1 MQAKPPKPRK
11 TRRGATLAKALRA
24 VAEDE
29 ARALGLAV
37 CDHGIPFHERVYATI
52 RQTCEATGLGH
63 DTIYRLIKSG
73 RLQSLTIGKRRLI
86 VISSLLKLGSV
97 DDLPKYQA
105 GNLPA
110 AEFTL

>member
-1 MQAKPPKPRK
+1 MQAKPRR
-11 TRRGATLAKALRA
+11 TRRGAALSRALRA

-73 RLQSLTIGKRRLI
+73 RLKSLTIGKRRLI
-86 VISSLLKLGSV
+86 VISSLLQLGSV
-97 DDLPKYQA
+97 DDLPRYRAEK
-105 GNLPA
+105 PA
-110 AEFTL
+110 ADSGFAL